1 MIFSKKTWKKS
12 LRMPESTDES
22 DVDTDDGEMEIVSS
36 ANTLTNDEVAIEVAV
51 GEYVAAVYDKMPYI
65 GKVIDLDEDSV
76 HVDFMEP
83 CVKENSLSQTF
94 QWPSRTDDV
103 WVERS
108 GILGVI
114 SAPEDTKRGF
124 KLAAEIVS
132 NILEL
137 RSVWLITHKN
147 C

>member
-1 MIFSKKTWKKS
+1 
-12 LRMPESTDES
+12 
-22 DVDTDDGEMEIVSS
+22 
-36 ANTLTNDEVAIEVAV
+36 
-51 GEYVAAVYDKMPYI
+51 MPYI
-65 GKVIDLDEDSV
+65 GKVIELDEDSV

-83 CVKENSLSQTF
+83 YVKGNSLSQTF
-94 QWPSRTDDV
+94 QWPLRTDDV
-103 WVERS
+103 WVERC

-114 SAPEDTKRGF
+114 SAPEDIKRGF

-147 C
+147 CQFLNIFYRITLKSLSNLIAFVFSS